1 MIEAGPFG
9 PQGHSLSFL
18 GLRLRFW
25 LWFRR
30 QLLFFSIH
38 LAAGQASESPAPIP
52 ECLSVLT
59 CLLTSAALPGHFAED
74 I

>member
-1 MIEAGPFG
+1 MIGAGPFG
-9 PQGHSLSFL
+9 PQGYSLSFL

-25 LWFRR
+25 LWFWR

-38 LAAGQASESPAPIP
+38 LAAGKASESRTPIP
-52 ECLSVLT
+52 ECLSALT
-59 CLLTSAALPGHFAED
+59 CLLTSVALPGHFLGA